1 LDGNYLWICIHSF
14 YLAQINITKCGHNHI
29 LVTNVCLLAQIET
42 FERFAF
48 LHNALNLLAKGGF
61 SQLFS
66 FFRTSIFSLSIA
78 CEFKATVHL
87 SITYSNQG
95 KQKPAIGLKEN
106 KMHSNL
112 HLFVNQP
119 LVDMQMHIDIRYT
132 YK

>member
-1 LDGNYLWICIHSF
+1 
-14 YLAQINITKCGHNHI
+14 

-78 CEFKATVHL
+78 CEFKATV
-87 SITYSNQG
+87 
-95 KQKPAIGLKEN
+95 AIKSEPSRAMKNRG
-106 KMHSNL
+106 
-112 HLFVNQP
+112 Q
-119 LVDMQMHIDIRYT
+119 
-132 YK
+132 